1 MLRAGG
7 VAKEGHQG
15 KGADV
20 DVKLQETAEA
30 LGTTAEDDEAV
41 DLPPAAGLADI
52 ARFLPGEPA
61 FVPRE
66 DGPAAVWLACV
77 VE

>member
-1 MLRAGG
+1 M
-7 VAKEGHQG
+7 
-15 KGADV
+15 
-20 DVKLQETAEA
+20 KLQETAEA
-30 LGTTAEDDEAV
+30 PGTTAEDDEAA

-52 ARFLPGEPA
+52 ARFLPGELV

-77 VE
+77 G